1 MVVPEPTNEFA
12 VEVDLVAEMAVLNPF
27 DFFLE
32 PEAEVFPFK
41 YDQSLEHELA
51 PFQLKGPPTP
61 YFVKFLGDVRHDLLN
76 GAVNGETKR
85 SRTTDFLVA
94 LNQRLWRDIKYLIRL
109 EPGVQT
115 PEQTLQEAS
124 GSCRD
129 SAWLL
134 CQLLRHLGL
143 AARFVSGYL
152 IQLKPDVKSLDG
164 PSGAARDFTDL
175 HAWCEVYLPGAGW
188 IGFDPT
194 SGLLAGEGHI
204 PLAATPDP
212 QSAAPISGLV
222 GESKCEFSF
231 DMKVARIH
239 ESPRVTKPYTEE
251 QWGEIESL
259 GRRLD
264 TDLARHDVRLT
275 MGGEPTFVSIDD
287 RDGAEWNTIALGPM
301 KRRLADDLIKRLK
314 RRFTNGALLHQG
326 QGKLYP
332 GESLPRWSFGC
343 YWRKDGQ
350 AIWEDESL
358 FADETKDYGF
368 AATQAEEF
376 IRALAKRLG
385 CGDKWIMPAFEDVWY
400 YLWKE
405 RRLPVNVDPLKSNLK
420 DEEDRARLAKVFEQ
434 GLDKTVGFA
443 LPLQRG
449 SAASTPGWVSSPWFL
464 RGEHCYLI
472 PGDSP
477 MGLRLPLDS
486 LPWVSAVDQPYVP
499 ERDPLDTRPPLPS
512 RQAFVA
518 ASRQGAVVVGKS
530 LTNRPS
536 DLPAAADVHLP
547 PRGESAAAIVRTA
560 LCVEPR
566 HGRLHVFMPPTATLE
581 DYLDCVAAVEETA
594 AALETPVVIEGY
606 PPPFDPRLNVLKV
619 TPDPGVI
626 EVNMHPAMMIRSA
639 PCLLLSSPRLRRR
652 SNAWPPT
659 CRAAQWRT
667 SSGWAVTRSAWNSF
681 SGCAVRLWATSRSN
695 PPMAGPRRSPNCW
708 PALAW
713 RLRRRPTVYR
723 PNGCR
728 RTFWRC
734 FTRMAEAWAR
744 ENFSNA
750 STPPVS
756 ASATAFPP
764 TPGAS

>member
-1 MVVPEPTNEFA
+1 M
-12 VEVDLVAEMAVLNPF
+12 
-27 DFFLE
+27 
-32 PEAEVFPFK
+32 
-41 YDQSLEHELA
+41 
-51 PFQLKGPPTP
+51 
-61 YFVKFLGDVRHDLLN
+61 
-76 GAVNGETKR
+76 
-85 SRTTDFLVA
+85 
-94 LNQRLWRDIKYLIRL
+94 
-109 EPGVQT
+109 QT
-115 PEQTLQEAS
+115 PEQTLAEVS

-275 MGGEPTFVSIDD
+275 MGGELTFVSIDD

-368 AATQAEEF
+368 AARQAEEF

-420 DEEDRARLAKVFEQ
+420 EEVDRARLAKVFEQ

-499 ERDPLDTRPPLPS
+499 ERDPLDTRPPPRWRRLWSS
-512 RQAFVA
+512 R
-518 ASRQGAVVVGKS
+518 
-530 LTNRPS
+530 
-536 DLPAAADVHLP
+536 
-547 PRGESAAAIVRTA
+547 
-560 LCVEPR
+560 
-566 HGRLHVFMPPTATLE
+566 
-581 DYLDCVAAVEETA
+581 
-594 AALETPVVIEGY
+594 
-606 PPPFDPRLNVLKV
+606 V
-619 TPDPGVI
+619 TP
-626 EVNMHPAMMIRSA
+626 HRSTRD
-639 PCLLLSSPRLRRR
+639 S
-652 SNAWPPT
+652 
-659 CRAAQWRT
+659 T
-667 SSGWAVTRSAWNSF
+667 SSRS
-681 SGCAVRLWATSRSN
+681 RLI
-695 PPMAGPRRSPNCW
+695 
-708 PALAW
+708 L
-713 RLRRRPTVYR
+713 V
-723 PNGCR
+723 
-728 RTFWRC
+728 
-734 FTRMAEAWAR
+734 
-744 ENFSNA
+744 
-750 STPPVS
+750 
-756 ASATAFPP
+756 
-764 TPGAS
+764 